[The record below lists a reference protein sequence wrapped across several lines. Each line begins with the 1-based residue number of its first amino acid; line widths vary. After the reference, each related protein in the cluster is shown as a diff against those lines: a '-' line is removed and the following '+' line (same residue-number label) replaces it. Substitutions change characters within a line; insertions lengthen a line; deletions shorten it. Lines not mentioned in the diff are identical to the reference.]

1 MADKTGGAGPA
12 EQAQAAELE
21 RLQRENAEMRRRAG
35 ETGGPSFA
43 RSFFSWVLIIVTC
56 IVTAGAVLATWVHYT
71 ALNTTR
77 FVNTVAPLIQ
87 DEKVSK
93 AVSQEAVNRLFERLD
108 LTTRIESQVKNLPEP
123 FKSQASAASGGAK
136 NLAKTLT
143 EDILKSSAFQAA
155 WRGILAT
162 AHSDAV
168 KGLRARGPVRLNE
181 QGEVVLD
188 ITDLLTD
195 LKDRLASLGLGF
207 LKNTKIPGGLGQ
219 VVLYKNAQLGNA
231 KKAVNL
237 LDTLFWVLPW
247 AAVVLLVCAVSV
259 ANDRRRAVMEAA
271 VGIII
276 VMAGVVVGLKVV
288 QFHYISPIR
297 DAANRSAAMVVASH
311 VQGGLN
317 RVDAGVIILSF
328 LTVVAALVS
337 GPYRWSEEMHQAISI
352 PARKRKRHPGT
363 AGEKEGFVTRMAWPL
378 RVAGFCAAI
387 LLVLY
392 LPWGNVAVVAVVC
405 AVYLLYLAAIE
416 VLR

>member
-1 MADKTGGAGPA
+1 MI
-12 EQAQAAELE
+12 
-21 RLQRENAEMRRRAG
+21 RR
-35 ETGGPSFA
+35 PP
-43 RSFFSWVLIIVTC
+43 RSTQS
-56 IVTAGAVLATWVHYT
+56 
-71 ALNTTR
+71 R
-77 FVNTVAPLIQ
+77 
-87 DEKVSK
+87 S
-93 AVSQEAVNRLFERLD
+93 
-108 LTTRIESQVKNLPEP
+108 
-123 FKSQASAASGGAK
+123 SAAS
-136 NLAKTLT
+136 
-143 EDILKSSAFQAA
+143 D
-155 WRGILAT
+155 
-162 AHSDAV
+162 V
-168 KGLRARGPVRLNE
+168 
-181 QGEVVLD
+181 
-188 ITDLLTD
+188 
-195 LKDRLASLGLGF
+195 
-207 LKNTKIPGGLGQ
+207 
-219 VVLYKNAQLGNA
+219 YKRQ
-231 KKAVNL
+231 
-237 LDTLFWVLPW
+237 
-247 AAVVLLVCAVSV
+247 
-259 ANDRRRAVMEAA
+259 NDRRRAVMEAA

>member
-1 MADKTGGAGPA
+1 M
-12 EQAQAAELE
+12 
-21 RLQRENAEMRRRAG
+21 
-35 ETGGPSFA
+35 
-43 RSFFSWVLIIVTC
+43 LIIVTC

-352 PARKRKRHPGT
+352 PARKRKRDPGT